1 MKKLLAAAGVRVLIE
16 HRDKPGIICLIAIA
30 DVCRDHPLAIPGN
43 DFEIGVQCAGGLN
56 GVRLCRV
63 LYGCVVKLIRSA
75 SLYAVAAG
83 D

>member
-1 MKKLLAAAGVRVLIE
+1 MEKLLAAAGVRVLVE
-16 HRDKPGIICLIAIA
+16 HRNKPGIIGLIALLDISG
-30 DVCRDHPLAIPGN
+30 DHTLAVPGN
-43 DFEIGVQCAGGLN
+43 DFEIGVQCAGGLDR
-56 GVRLCRV
+56 VRLCRV